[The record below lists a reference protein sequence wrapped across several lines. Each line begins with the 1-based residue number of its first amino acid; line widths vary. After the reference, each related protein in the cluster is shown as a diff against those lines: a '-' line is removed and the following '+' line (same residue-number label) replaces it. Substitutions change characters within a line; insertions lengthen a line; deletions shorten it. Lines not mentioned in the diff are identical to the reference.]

1 MAALT
6 TDDLTTISTCQ
17 GIINTLVPIL
27 DKETTIASENRSAN
41 GVSDA
46 NVANINT
53 TIQNALSA
61 MDAILSGL

>member
-6 TDDLTTISTCQ
+6 SDDLTTISTCQ

-27 DKETTIASENRSAN
+27 DKETTLASENRSAN
-41 GVSDA
+41 GISDA
-46 NVANINT
+46 NITNINT

-61 MDAILSGL
+61 IDNILSGL